1 MAWNDQKFSPEV
13 AQRLKVV
20 AQEVRQMVWDGDG
33 VPEWG
38 TLFSEIEQQ
47 GMSIG
52 GELARLIMEQAV
64 EEQARTG
71 PPDNVLDCEGETAA
85 LTRTWQATVSTPA
98 GDVRWDQ
105 PLARLNK
112 QRRDFFPS
120 GQSAGD

>member
-1 MAWNDQKFSPEV
+1 MAWNDQKISPEV
-13 AQRLKVV
+13 AQRLEVV
-20 AQEVRQMVWDGDG
+20 AREFRLLVWDGDG

-64 EEQARTG
+64 AEQAQVR
-71 PPDNVLDCEGETAA
+71 PPDGALDCEGETAA

-98 GDVRWDQ
+98 GDVQWEQ

-112 QRRDFFPS
+112 KRRD
-120 GQSAGD
+120 SAR